1 MLLTI
6 IDNWTIIKAYK
17 KGAQDA
23 QEVTKNMKKLVFR
36 SESLKGIIS
45 KDRAIDLLGLE
56 LSVKTKIKGHLIEIS
71 RDDMYNINIEEIDE
85 EGDPLSFGNDF
96 IGYAE

>member
-1 MLLTI
+1 
-6 IDNWTIIKAYK
+6 
-17 KGAQDA
+17 
-23 QEVTKNMKKLVFR
+23 MKKQVFR

-45 KDRAIDLLGLE
+45 KERALDLLGLE
-56 LSVKTKIKGHLIEIS
+56 ISVKTKIKGHLIEIS

-85 EGDPLSFGNDF
+85 EGELLSFESDF

>member
-1 MLLTI
+1 
-6 IDNWTIIKAYK
+6 
-17 KGAQDA
+17 
-23 QEVTKNMKKLVFR
+23 MKKQVFR

-45 KDRAIDLLGLE
+45 KERAVDLLGLE
-56 LSVKTKIKGHLIEIS
+56 LSIKTKIKGHLIEIS

-85 EGDPLSFGNDF
+85 EGEPLSFESDF

>member
-1 MLLTI
+1 
-6 IDNWTIIKAYK
+6 
-17 KGAQDA
+17 
-23 QEVTKNMKKLVFR
+23 MKKQVFR

-71 RDDMYNINIEEIDE
+71 RDDMMNINIEEIDE
-85 EGDPLSFGNDF
+85 DGELLSFDSDF

>member
-1 MLLTI
+1 
-6 IDNWTIIKAYK
+6 
-17 KGAQDA
+17 
-23 QEVTKNMKKLVFR
+23 MKKQVFR

-45 KDRAIDLLGLE
+45 KERAIDLLGLE

-71 RDDMYNINIEEIDE
+71 RDDMMNVNIEEIDE
-85 EGDPLSFGNDF
+85 EGELLSFDSDF

>member
-1 MLLTI
+1 
-6 IDNWTIIKAYK
+6 
-17 KGAQDA
+17 
-23 QEVTKNMKKLVFR
+23 MKKQVFR

-45 KDRAIDLLGLE
+45 KERAINLLGLE

-71 RDDMYNINIEEIDE
+71 RDDMMNINIEEIDE
-85 EGDPLSFGNDF
+85 EGELLSFDSDF

>member
-1 MLLTI
+1 
-6 IDNWTIIKAYK
+6 
-17 KGAQDA
+17 
-23 QEVTKNMKKLVFR
+23 MKKQAFR

-85 EGDPLSFGNDF
+85 EGEPLSFDSDF
-96 IGYAE
+96 IVYVE

>member
-1 MLLTI
+1 ME
-6 IDNWTIIKAYK
+6 K
-17 KGAQDA
+17 Q
-23 QEVTKNMKKLVFR
+23 VFR

-45 KDRAIDLLGLE
+45 KERALDLLGLE

-85 EGDPLSFGNDF
+85 DGEPLSFDSDF
-96 IGYAE
+96 IGYVE

>member
-1 MLLTI
+1 
-6 IDNWTIIKAYK
+6 
-17 KGAQDA
+17 
-23 QEVTKNMKKLVFR
+23 MKKQVFR

-45 KDRAIDLLGLE
+45 KERAIELLGLE
-56 LSVKTKIKGHLIEIS
+56 LSIKTKIKGHLIEIS

-85 EGDPLSFGNDF
+85 EGEPLSFESDF

>member
-1 MLLTI
+1 VEDYI
-6 IDNWTIIKAYK
+6 
-17 KGAQDA
+17 
-23 QEVTKNMKKLVFR
+23 MKKQVFR

-45 KDRAIDLLGLE
+45 KERAIDLLGLE

-71 RDDMYNINIEEIDE
+71 RDDMYNINIDEIDE
-85 EGDPLSFGNDF
+85 EGELLSFESDF

>member
-1 MLLTI
+1 VEDYMM
-6 IDNWTIIKAYK
+6 DHK
-17 KGAQDA
+17 
-23 QEVTKNMKKLVFR
+23 VFR

-45 KDRAIDLLGLE
+45 KERAIDLLGLE

-71 RDDMYNINIEEIDE
+71 RDDMYNINIEEIDKDGE
-85 EGDPLSFGNDF
+85 LLSFDSDF